1 MPRVQTITA
10 LATVGPRSCQ
20 KTVILVKSRSR
31 WISGAMNTKVLLGYP
46 KGTVPENATREIWR
60 GMGVSSGHI
69 CIRDAHWHGLVLTLR
84 GFRHLKTAR
93 RVYHRPP
100 HQPKLR
106 YIMRKGPLSIPP
118 TSDTSIWG
126 CLATSRPLYVAR
138 EVIAA
143 SWMRVK
149 NRSFRA
155 PPNPP
160 RAPLMAPRGPKAPHH
175 RA

>member
-1 MPRVQTITA
+1 MPRVQPITA
-10 LATVGPRSCQ
+10 LATVAPRSCRN
-20 KTVILVKSRSR
+20 TVVWVKSHSR

-46 KGTVPENATREIWR
+46 KGTVPEDATREIWR
-60 GMGVSSGHI
+60 KMGVSSGHI
-69 CIRDAHWHGLVLTLR
+69 CIRDAHWYGLVLTLR
-84 GFRHLKTAR
+84 GFRHPKTAR
-93 RVYHRPP
+93 RVYHRLPY
-100 HQPKLR
+100 QPKLR
-106 YIMRKGPLSIPP
+106 YIMSKGPLSIPP

-126 CLATSRPLYVAR
+126 CLATSRPLCVAR

-160 RAPLMAPRGPKAPHH
+160 RAPLMTPRGPKAPHH